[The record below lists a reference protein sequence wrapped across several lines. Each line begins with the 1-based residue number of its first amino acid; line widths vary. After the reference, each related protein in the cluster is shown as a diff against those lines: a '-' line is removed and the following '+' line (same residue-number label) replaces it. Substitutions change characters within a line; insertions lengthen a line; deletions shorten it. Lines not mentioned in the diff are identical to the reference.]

1 MPILI
6 VLSWVIWAASIY
18 LRRKN
23 SARYQDKWQQDF
35 CRRQRQNAGRDQ

>member
-23 SARYQDKWQQDF
+23 SAPYQDKWQQNF
-35 CRRQRQNAGRDQ
+35 CRRQRARSGQD